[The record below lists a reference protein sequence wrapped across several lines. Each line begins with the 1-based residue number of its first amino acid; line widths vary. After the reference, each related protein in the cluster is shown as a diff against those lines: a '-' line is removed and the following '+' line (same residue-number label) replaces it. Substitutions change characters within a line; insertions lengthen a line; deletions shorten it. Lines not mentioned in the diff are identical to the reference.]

1 MSFLKTR
8 SLISRLLLRL
18 SVIFAIAGA
27 LLLLP
32 EADSESILHYKNA
45 VVVLCAILLSGK
57 TICDTL
63 FYDRYY

>member
-1 MSFLKTR
+1 MSLLKTG
-8 SLISRLLLRL
+8 SLVSRLLLRL
-18 SVIFAIAGA
+18 SLIFIAAGG
-27 LLLLP
+27 LILLP

-45 VVVLCAILLSGK
+45 AVVLCAIILSGK

>member
-1 MSFLKTR
+1 MSLPKTH
-8 SLISRLLLRL
+8 SLLSRLLLRL
-18 SVIFAIAGA
+18 SLIFLAAGG
-27 LLLLP
+27 LVLLP

-45 VVVLCAILLSGK
+45 VVVLCAIILSGK